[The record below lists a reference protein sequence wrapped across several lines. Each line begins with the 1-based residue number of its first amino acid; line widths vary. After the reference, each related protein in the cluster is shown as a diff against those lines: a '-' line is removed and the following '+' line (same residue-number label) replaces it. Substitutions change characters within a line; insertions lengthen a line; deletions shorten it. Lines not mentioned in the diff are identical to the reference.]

1 MESSFAFQ
9 ISSTGEGC
17 PRAGGEERYPQCS
30 SYSTKLACVCVTD
43 ASLVSAWNVAVCVH
57 VRGQCPVSLPLG
69 PRVGARQHCMQRV
82 RIGGQSPECARQNN
96 RPSYGT
102 QHDRD

>member
-1 MESSFAFQ
+1 MQLVFDEAGVCLRHRRVAGLGME
-9 ISSTGEGC
+9 
-17 PRAGGEERYPQCS
+17 
-30 SYSTKLACVCVTD
+30 
-43 ASLVSAWNVAVCVH
+43 VAVCVH